1 MWLLQE
7 VRLCCSNS
15 YVCSP
20 GSCHSHV
27 LRHSLLSNWAASCYK
42 LLFFSNKKLL
52 SYCNNPWWFGWNH
65 SESRISHPLPS
76 NCSNWWVTA
85 PTDSDPPII
94 FNSKQEGWY
103 KTVHN
108 LVTNMLVTNMRYPV
122 VQNCTQNCTQL
133 STICC
138 NKYAV
143 PGGTKL
149 YTKLYTT

>member
-1 MWLLQE
+1 MNWSTATTPDGLDE
-7 VRLCCSNS
+7 TTPSPESPILC
-15 YVCSP
+15 
-20 GSCHSHV
+20 
-27 LRHSLLSNWAASCYK
+27 R
-42 LLFFSNKKLL
+42 
-52 SYCNNPWWFGWNH
+52 
-65 SESRISHPLPS
+65 
-76 NCSNWWVTA
+76 VTA

-122 VQNCTQNCTQL
+122 VQNCTQL
-133 STICC
+133 S

-149 YTKLYTT
+149 YTT